1 MIDYLYNVNPVILAF
16 LFSFFAF
23 IVTTLGSSTV
33 FFIKNIDKTALDIMM
48 SLSAG
53 IMISASFFS
62 LINPSLDI
70 AKSLNISAALHSSLG
85 FLFGGLFLFLVD
97 KLFDKISFKK
107 RTIKRDILL
116 IGSITIHN
124 IPEGLAVGVAF
135 GSIIDHASLTG
146 AIMLAI
152 GIAIQNF
159 PEGSAIS
166 MPLKRDKV
174 STFKSFI
181 LGSLSALVE
190 PISAVIGCI
199 LSMRVKNIM
208 PFFLCFAAGA
218 MIYVA
223 CSELIPEAMKNRNK
237 SLISMFILIGFTIM
251 MVLDIS
257 F

>member
-1 MIDYLYNVNPVILAF
+1 
-16 LFSFFAF
+16 
-23 IVTTLGSSTV
+23 
-33 FFIKNIDKTALDIMM
+33 
-48 SLSAG
+48 
-53 IMISASFFS
+53 
-62 LINPSLDI
+62 
-70 AKSLNISAALHSSLG
+70 
-85 FLFGGLFLFLVD
+85 
-97 KLFDKISFKK
+97 
-107 RTIKRDILL
+107 
-116 IGSITIHN
+116 
-124 IPEGLAVGVAF
+124 
-135 GSIIDHASLTG
+135 
-146 AIMLAI
+146 MLAI

-199 LSMRVKNIM
+199 LSMRVKIIM